1 MKKILY
7 LVIVVIL
14 LVRCDKYE
22 MVQYDQGARINFV
35 GDMNWANP
43 GTFKEPYWSDDV
55 ELKYSFNFGINKQG
69 EYLRY
74 DTVQVGVKIMGDIA
88 NVPRKVALTTKSS
101 EENVVNV
108 LFPDAYYVDADTT
121 SAVFRIVIERP
132 AVRGT
137 ECLVEL
143 TFDYEN
149 SDFEEG
155 LEERQVIE
163 LVIQDVVSKESWGGR

>member
-14 LVRCDKYE
+14 LVSCDKYE

-74 DTVQVGVKIMGDIA
+74 DTVQIGVKIMGDIA

-108 LFPDAYYVDADTT
+108 LFPDTYYVDADTT
-121 SAVFRIVIERP
+121 SAAFRIVIERP

-149 SDFEEG
+149 SHF
-155 LEERQVIE
+155 
-163 LVIQDVVSKESWGGR
+163 